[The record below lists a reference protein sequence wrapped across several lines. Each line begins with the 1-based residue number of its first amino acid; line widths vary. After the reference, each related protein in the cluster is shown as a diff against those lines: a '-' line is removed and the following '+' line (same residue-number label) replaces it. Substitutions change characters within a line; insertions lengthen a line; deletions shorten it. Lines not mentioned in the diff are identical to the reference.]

1 METMNAPSPEKVMQV
16 ISAGWACSI
25 LGAAARH
32 GVFTH
37 LEPVGDNAAGLA
49 KKANIS
55 PRGAQALLDGLA
67 GLGLV
72 NRSGGN
78 YQNSPEAAFYLVK
91 GKPSYL
97 GGMAEV
103 FMDEMPVWAKLPEAV
118 RTGAPQAP
126 NTADVVENP
135 FWEALVPAIAALSAP
150 VAQMAAERLGI
161 ATAGAISWLDVGGGS
176 GIWSAIWLGA
186 NKQARGYQL
195 DWPNVNRIA
204 KGFVAKFGVGDRFE
218 TIDGDFHTTDFGTA
232 KYDIA
237 IYGHIAHQESPAENV
252 AVFRK
257 FKKAIK
263 PGGTLLV
270 NDFVLS
276 DDRTGHPFAMMFSSQ
291 MLLMTKAGSAYPQKD
306 YRSWL
311 GEAGFTSVEI
321 VPTPSPAT
329 VIFAR

>member
-1 METMNAPSPEKVMQV
+1 M
-16 ISAGWACSI
+16 
-25 LGAAARH
+25 
-32 GVFTH
+32 
-37 LEPVGDNAAGLA
+37 GDNAAGLA
-49 KKANIS
+49 KKASIS

-126 NTADVVENP
+126 NTADQVENP
-135 FWEALVPAIAALSAP
+135 FWEILVPAIAALSAP

-161 ATAGAISWLDVGGGS
+161 GKAGAISWLDVGGGS
-176 GIWSAIWLGA
+176 GIWSATWLGA

-204 KGFVAKFGVGDRFE
+204 KGFVAKSGAGDRFE
-218 TIDGDFHTTDFGTA
+218 TLDGDFHAADFGTA

-252 AVFRK
+252 AIFRK
-257 FKKAIK
+257 FKKALK

-276 DDRTGHPFAMMFSSQ
+276 DDRTGHPFAMMFTSQ
-291 MLLMTKAGSAYPQKD
+291 MLLMTKAGSAYSQKD

-329 VIFAR
+329 MIFAR